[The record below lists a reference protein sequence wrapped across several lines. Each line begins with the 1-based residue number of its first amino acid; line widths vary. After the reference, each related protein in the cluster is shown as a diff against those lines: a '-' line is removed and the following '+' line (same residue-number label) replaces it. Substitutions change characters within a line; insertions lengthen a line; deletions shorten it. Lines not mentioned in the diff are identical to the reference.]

1 MASAKTCRALVAV
14 ITSLTLWVG
23 SARAQISGASVNNA
37 GSTCS
42 GSNGDGFC
50 GSSTQTLTNNGTTL
64 ATRYAWN
71 VNADVGA
78 LSTRDET
85 GSAQHHVSFTATAP
99 GGYRLN
105 ISTSRAGMVQRNSDV
120 LNCEGQAHIS
130 SITGSSNIALASG
143 SLSISPGLDIGNGTG
158 NNQQTL
164 SGSSAAVINRVS
176 NGVGQSHSLT
186 FTWSGSVRSNSCEAA
201 VRMGQQN
208 GSTSGC
214 AACEYPGSPSRTQ
227 SSDGHFVT
235 VTYTSLCG
243 NHVIDA
249 AVSEACDEGS
259 ANGTFTSCCN
269 SNCTLKSGGTT
280 CRSSAGPC
288 DVAENCTGSSPTCP
302 ADGFASTS
310 TVCRAAGGVCDIAE
324 NCTGSS
330 PGCPFDFKQPNG
342 TECRASAGVCDPAE
356 VCNGSSNT
364 CPANSFSPSTTVCR
378 ASAGVCDVAETCTGG
393 SATCPANGF
402 QSSSTVCRASSG
414 VCDVAESC
422 TGGSAAC
429 PADAVQSTASV
440 CRPAAGVCDQA
451 ESCDGVTKNC
461 PNDSAAGAFVVCRPA
476 AGVCDQ
482 AETCDGVNND
492 CPADAKKTTLCRA
505 AAGVCDLAEV
515 CDGVNNACPADAKKT
530 TQCRASAG
538 VCDVAE
544 FCDGTNNACPA
555 NGFASS
561 TTVCRASAGV
571 CDVDENC
578 TGSSAACPADG
589 FEPSTTVCR
598 GASDVCDVAENC
610 TGGSAACPAD
620 AVASTATVCRPAA
633 GTCDVA
639 EFCDGSGKACPS
651 DSVVGAFVTCR
662 PAAGV
667 CDQVEN
673 CDGVNVDCP
682 ADAKKTTQCRAAADV
697 CDVAETCN
705 GTDDDCPA
713 DGFAPS
719 TTECRA
725 AAGACDVSENCTGGS
740 AACPADAFAPSTQE
754 CRSDTGQCDVAE
766 NCTGSSAA
774 CPPDGFEPDNTPCD
788 DGNAC
793 VVGEACEGGVC
804 TGGVG
809 EVCNACETCIPGTG
823 CEAVPRNDCFLS
835 TEPFRSKLLIK
846 DATPDTIDKVIWK
859 WIRGETVT
867 LADFGDPLAT
877 DDYAFC
883 LFDATGLMMQA
894 AMPAG
899 GTCGTK
905 PCWKALNGKGYK
917 YVDSTGT
924 PDGINKLLLKAGG
937 AGLSKVI
944 MKGKGDNLL
953 MPTLPLTL
961 NVQAEIRSS
970 NGQCWST
977 IHTATGT
984 VRNDSTQFKSK
995 DGN

>member
-1 MASAKTCRALVAV
+1 MASAKTCRVLVAV
-14 ITSLTLWVG
+14 VASLSLWAG
-23 SARAQISGASVNNA
+23 SARAQISGASVNN
-37 GSTCS
+37 S
-42 GSNGDGFC
+42 GSSCSSGNNGDAFC

-71 VNADVGA
+71 VNADIGA
-78 LSTRDET
+78 LSTRDMAGT
-85 GSAQHHVSFTATAP
+85 AAHHVAFTATAP

-130 SITGSSNIALASG
+130 SFTGSSNIALASG
-143 SLSISPGLDIGNGTG
+143 TLSIASGLDVGNGTG
-158 NNQQTL
+158 NNQLTL

-186 FTWSGSVRSNSCEAA
+186 FTWTGSVRSNSCEAA

-208 GSTSGC
+208 GSTTGC

-243 NHVIDA
+243 NHVVDA

-280 CRSSAGPC
+280 CRSSGGPC
-288 DVAENCTGSSPTCP
+288 DVAETCTGSSPACP

-310 TVCRAAGGVCDIAE
+310 TVCRAAGGVCDLAE

-356 VCNGSSNT
+356 TCNGSSNT

-378 ASAGVCDVAETCTGG
+378 PSAGVCDVAENCTGG

-422 TGGSAAC
+422 TGGNAAC
-429 PADAVQSTASV
+429 PADAVQSTASI

-482 AETCDGVNND
+482 AETCDGVNN
-492 CPADAKKTTLCRA
+492 
-505 AAGVCDLAEV
+505 
-515 CDGVNNACPADAKKT
+515 N
-530 TQCRASAG
+530 
-538 VCDVAE
+538 
-544 FCDGTNNACPA
+544 
-555 NGFASS
+555 
-561 TTVCRASAGV
+561 
-571 CDVDENC
+571 
-578 TGSSAACPADG
+578 
-589 FEPSTTVCR
+589 
-598 GASDVCDVAENC
+598 
-610 TGGSAACPAD
+610 
-620 AVASTATVCRPAA
+620 
-633 GTCDVA
+633 
-639 EFCDGSGKACPS
+639 
-651 DSVVGAFVTCR
+651 
-662 PAAGV
+662 
-667 CDQVEN
+667 
-673 CDGVNVDCP
+673 CP
-682 ADAKKTTQCRAAADV
+682 ADAKKTTQCRAAAGV
-697 CDVAETCN
+697 CDLAETCN

-713 DGFAPS
+713 DTFAPS

-725 AAGACDVSENCTGGS
+725 AAGACDVPENCTGGD
-740 AACPADAFAPSTQE
+740 AACPADTFAPSTQE

-774 CPPDGFEPDNTPCD
+774 CPPDGFEPDDMPCD

-793 VVGEACEGGVC
+793 VVGEACQGGVC

-809 EVCNACETCIPGTG
+809 EVCGACETCIPGTG

-846 DATPDTIDKVIWK
+846 DATPDAIDKVIWK

-883 LFDATGLMMQA
+883 LFDTTGLVMQA

-937 AGLSKVI
+937 PGLSKVI

-961 NVQAEIRSS
+961 NVQAEVRSS